1 MQWMLILLVILG
13 GMGLSVEAGLLGPLG
28 GEVGDLWATFSIFGT
43 GAALTFLLMLFF
55 SPRNSPSFFA
65 QPTWQLLGGVLGPV
79 YVVILI
85 LATPAI
91 GIALTMIGILAGQV
105 FKSLSLTT
113 LGCWA
118 PRPERLTVNAS
129 SRCFS
134 SLPRWF
140 WLHRGNK
147 MTLIMIMLAV
157 CGGATL
163 SIQAAINGQL
173 GSSVGVFKSAFLT
186 FSVGA
191 LVTALLIFFFEPK
204 QAVTLMD
211 VPKWQLLGALFGVP
225 YIVIMVLAV
234 QRIGTA
240 VATVAVIFGQLTMSM
255 LIDSFGWL
263 GNAVIPFSLSRLG
276 AIVCLAIALIFIYL
290 SSKTP
295 AEPVPESE

>member
-1 MQWMLILLVILG
+1 
-13 GMGLSVEAGLLGPLG
+13 
-28 GEVGDLWATFSIFGT
+28 
-43 GAALTFLLMLFF
+43 
-55 SPRNSPSFFA
+55 
-65 QPTWQLLGGVLGPV
+65 
-79 YVVILI
+79 
-85 LATPAI
+85 
-91 GIALTMIGILAGQV
+91 
-105 FKSLSLTT
+105 
-113 LGCWA
+113 
-118 PRPERLTVNAS
+118 
-129 SRCFS
+129 
-134 SLPRWF
+134 
-140 WLHRGNK
+140 

-204 QAVTLMD
+204 QAITLMD

-295 AEPVPESE
+295 AEPVPGRE

>member
-1 MQWMLILLVILG
+1 
-13 GMGLSVEAGLLGPLG
+13 
-28 GEVGDLWATFSIFGT
+28 
-43 GAALTFLLMLFF
+43 
-55 SPRNSPSFFA
+55 
-65 QPTWQLLGGVLGPV
+65 
-79 YVVILI
+79 
-85 LATPAI
+85 
-91 GIALTMIGILAGQV
+91 
-105 FKSLSLTT
+105 
-113 LGCWA
+113 
-118 PRPERLTVNAS
+118 
-129 SRCFS
+129 
-134 SLPRWF
+134 
-140 WLHRGNK
+140 

-163 SIQAAINGQL
+163 SVQAAINGQL

-211 VPKWQLLGALFGVP
+211 MPKWQLLGALFGVP

-255 LIDSFGWL
+255 VIDSFGWL

-295 AEPVPESE
+295 AEPAPGCE